1 MGGRGLV
8 SPARSEILQSVVIR
22 GGNMSGAKED
32 RRGEE
37 RRGEG
42 WEVEVGW

>member
-1 MGGRGLV
+1 
-8 SPARSEILQSVVIR
+8 
-22 GGNMSGAKED
+22 MSGAKED
-32 RRGEE
+32 RRGEERRGEE